1 MRREELF
8 EILGQIDDRFIIPA
22 RRERKV
28 IHWNHYVG
36 VAAALCVI
44 VGGVW
49 FLLHMEGSGIGLRPG
64 MPTDPTVV
72 TTAPTDPT
80 DESTQPTT
88 ETTAP
93 TETEPTE
100 STDPSTEPPPSTF
113 DIDTW
118 KQYSHQPETYR
129 VIQGYDPQSSYDYP
143 GKSFDRSQMVEGHW
157 YILDDGV
164 IIPMAVQLSVWHVS
178 SEHLYYTL
186 PDQPRTIYRSDLH
199 MEESSVIYQSEYG
212 DIGYI
217 QYSGFDAN
225 GQLVLLEG
233 GNRIV
238 FYDIATEELEVVLE
252 ASEITWVFYYSPV
265 DTYHDWTSQIYSPTI
280 MWKGSINGGDH
291 SEYIYYLKQGTNQKV
306 Y

>member
-129 VIQGYDPQSSYDYP
+129 SHFASHASTPP
-143 GKSFDRSQMVEGHW
+143 GH
-157 YILDDGV
+157 
-164 IIPMAVQLSVWHVS
+164 LSGSRHCVRPW
-178 SEHLYYTL
+178 
-186 PDQPRTIYRSDLH
+186 PYRHPCISLH
-199 MEESSVIYQSEYG
+199 PSH
-212 DIGYI
+212 
-217 QYSGFDAN
+217 SGKCGRDA
-225 GQLVLLEG
+225 L
-233 GNRIV
+233 R
-238 FYDIATEELEVVLE
+238 
-252 ASEITWVFYYSPV
+252 
-265 DTYHDWTSQIYSPTI
+265 
-280 MWKGSINGGDH
+280 
-291 SEYIYYLKQGTNQKV
+291 
-306 Y
+306 